1 MLSSVKS
8 APRHGTVAVSALNL
22 TKTFGRGNS
31 AVHAL
36 NGISI
41 NLRRNELTLVTGTP
55 GAGKTTLI
63 NCLAGMDK
71 ITGGRVFIAGQEI
84 SQLRGRALFRATAG
98 RVSMVSSQP
107 RLLPEWSVLQNI
119 LLPLDLTDGCADHD
133 HLHRVIE
140 ALGLKSLL
148 ARPAQELSDLHQ
160 QRVALAR
167 AAIVAPEVILVDT
180 VWGASDQATDDDL
193 PLALRALCRDLD
205 QTVVLAAR
213 RPNPFADRTLT
224 LDRGVL
230 IDDKS

>member
-1 MLSSVKS
+1 MLSSVRT
-8 APRHGTVAVSALNL
+8 APRHGTVAASALNL
-22 TKTFGRGNS
+22 TRTFGRGAN

-55 GAGKTTLI
+55 GAGKTTLL
-63 NCLAGMDK
+63 NCLAGLDK

-84 SQLRGRALFRATAG
+84 SQLRGRALFRATTG

-119 LLPLDLTDGCADHD
+119 LLPLDLTDGRADHD
-133 HLHRVIE
+133 HLHRVIDVLE
-140 ALGLKSLL
+140 LKSAL
-148 ARPAQELSDLHQ
+148 ARPARELNGVQQ
-160 QRVALAR
+160 QRVSLAR
-167 AAIVAPEVILVDT
+167 ATIVAPEMILVDT
-180 VWGASDQATDDDL
+180 VWGSQDQATHDDL
-193 PLALRALCRDLD
+193 PVALRALCRDLD

-213 RPNPFADRTLT
+213 RPTPHADRVVTLE
-224 LDRGVL
+224 RGVL